1 MDDFMK
7 EQITKFILI
16 FATVLPFKSFSAPV
30 PDDGLNDAP
39 DIKQLIVDKSNLGGG
54 EVLLGEGV
62 YDICSSI
69 YVREIN
75 NVTLKGNGKV
85 VFRKCPSYSDE
96 YLMYIYNSDNFVID
110 SIEFYGLTTQQY
122 EPGNHHYAWGEQGV
136 LFAGT
141 SNSSVLN
148 SKFFNFG
155 DAALR
160 VTSSRSHPSQLP
172 INSKN
177 FIADSNVFYNVTQVT
192 TTHVWSSDFGG
203 TENITFTRNLFKNIK
218 GSLKL
223 SSRKPVS
230 KALIQNNI
238 FSDMHGN
245 AAIELNYYSKVYIKG
260 NSFSNLNGLVLNAYP
275 NSLTSVNEPI
285 DWDDIHFIK
294 NNVSNA
300 KGGLR
305 FLSDIAGELIG
316 SDTNISGV
324 IVSANHFFNMDFSA
338 KDQAHANI
346 INMLSKGGQ
355 KEFMFVDIKQ
365 NVYELQEGQRF
376 FKSYTGQ
383 SVKQTDNVELS
394 AN

>member
-1 MDDFMK
+1 MK
-7 EQITKFILI
+7 YKTIKLFLMTTLFFSFGA
-16 FATVLPFKSFSAPV
+16 FAIPIPNDGI
-30 PDDGLNDAP
+30 DDGASIQKLIIDRSND
-39 DIKQLIVDKSNLGGG
+39 GGG
-54 EVLLGEGV
+54 TITLQAGV
-62 YDICSSI
+62 YDICSLI
-69 YVREIN
+69 YMREIS
-75 NVTLKGNGKV
+75 NVTLRGEGRV
-85 VFRKCPSYSDE
+85 VLKKCPSYSDE

-177 FIADSNVFYNVTQVT
+177 FVADSNVFYNVTQVT

-203 TENITFTRNLFKNIK
+203 TENVTFTRNLFKNIK

-230 KALIQNNI
+230 KALIQNNM
-238 FSDMHGN
+238 FVDMHGN
-245 AAIELNYYSKVYIKG
+245 AAIELNYYSKVYIKN
-260 NSFSNLNGLVLNAYP
+260 NSFVNLNGYILNAYP

-285 DWDDIHFIK
+285 DWGDIRFIR
-294 NNVSNA
+294 NIISNS

-316 SDTNISGV
+316 DDDNISGI
-324 IVSANHFFNMDFSA
+324 IVAYNQFNNMDFSA
-338 KDQAHANI
+338 KQPAHSNI
-346 INMLSKGGQ
+346 INLLSKGG
-355 KEFMFVDIKQ
+355 KKTFMFVDIKE
-365 NVYELQEGQRF
+365 NTYELQDGQHF
-376 FKSYTGQ
+376 VKSYTGQ
-383 SVKQTDNVELS
+383 AFKQTGNVELDS
-394 AN
+394 H

>member
-1 MDDFMK
+1 MK
-7 EQITKFILI
+7 YKTIKLVLMTTLFFSFGA
-16 FATVLPFKSFSAPV
+16 FAIPIPNDGI
-30 PDDGLNDAP
+30 DDGASIQKLIIDRSND
-39 DIKQLIVDKSNLGGG
+39 GGG
-54 EVLLGEGV
+54 TITLQSGV
-62 YDICSSI
+62 YDICSLI
-69 YVREIN
+69 YVREIS
-75 NVTLKGNGKV
+75 NVTLRGEGRV
-85 VFRKCPSYSDE
+85 VLKKCPSYSDE

-160 VTSSRSHPSQLP
+160 ITSSRSHPSQLP

-177 FIADSNVFYNVTQVT
+177 FVADSNVFYNVTQVT
-192 TTHVWSSDFGG
+192 TPHVWSSDFGG
-203 TENITFTRNLFKNIK
+203 TENVTFTRNLFRNIK

-230 KALIQNNI
+230 KALIQNNM
-238 FSDMHGN
+238 FVDMHGN
-245 AAIELNYYSKVYIKG
+245 AAIELNYYSKVYIKN
-260 NSFSNLNGLVLNAYP
+260 NSFVNLNGYILNAYP

-285 DWDDIHFIK
+285 DWGDIHFIR
-294 NNVSNA
+294 NIISNA

-316 SDTNISGV
+316 DDDNISGI
-324 IVSANHFFNMDFSA
+324 IVAYNQFNNMDFSA
-338 KDQAHANI
+338 KQPAHSNI
-346 INMLSKGGQ
+346 INLLSKGG
-355 KEFMFVDIKQ
+355 KKTFMFVDIKE
-365 NVYELQEGQRF
+365 NTYELKDGQHF
-376 FKSYTGQ
+376 VKSYTGQ
-383 SVKQTDNVELS
+383 TFKQTGNVELDS
-394 AN
+394 H

>member
-1 MDDFMK
+1 MK
-7 EQITKFILI
+7 YKTIKF
-16 FATVLPFKSFSAPV
+16 VLMTTLFFSYGALAIPI
-30 PDDGLNDAP
+30 PNDGIDDGASIQKLIIDRSND
-39 DIKQLIVDKSNLGGG
+39 GGG
-54 EVLLGEGV
+54 TITLQAGV
-62 YDICSSI
+62 YDICSLI
-69 YVREIN
+69 YVREIS
-75 NVTLKGNGKV
+75 NVTLRGEGRV
-85 VFRKCPSYSDE
+85 VLKKCPSYSDE
-96 YLMYIYNSDNFVID
+96 YLMYIYNSENFVID

-160 VTSSRSHPSQLP
+160 VTSSRSHPSKLP

-177 FIADSNVFYNVTQVT
+177 FVADSNVFYNVTQVT

-203 TENITFTRNLFKNIK
+203 TENVTFTRNLFKNIK

-230 KALIQNNI
+230 KALIQNNM
-238 FSDMHGN
+238 FVDMHGN
-245 AAIELNYYSKVYIKG
+245 AAIELNYYSKVHIKN
-260 NSFSNLNGLVLNAYP
+260 NSFVNLNGYILNAYP

-285 DWDDIHFIK
+285 DWGDIRFIR
-294 NNVSNA
+294 NIISNS

-316 SDTNISGV
+316 DDDNISGI
-324 IVSANHFFNMDFSA
+324 IVAYNQFNNMDFSA
-338 KDQAHANI
+338 KQPAHSNI
-346 INMLSKGGQ
+346 INLLSKGG
-355 KEFMFVDIKQ
+355 KKTFVFVDIKE
-365 NVYELQEGQRF
+365 NTYELQDGQHF
-376 FKSYTGQ
+376 VKSYTGQ
-383 SVKQTDNVELS
+383 EFKQTGNVELDS
-394 AN
+394 H

>member
-1 MDDFMK
+1 MK
-7 EQITKFILI
+7 YKTIKLVLMTTLFFSFGA
-16 FATVLPFKSFSAPV
+16 FAIPIPNDGI
-30 PDDGLNDAP
+30 DDGASIQKLIIDRSND
-39 DIKQLIVDKSNLGGG
+39 GGG
-54 EVLLGEGV
+54 TITLQAGV
-62 YDICSSI
+62 YDICSLI
-69 YVREIN
+69 YVREIS
-75 NVTLKGNGKV
+75 NVALRGEGRVVLK
-85 VFRKCPSYSDE
+85 KCPSYSAE

-160 VTSSRSHPSQLP
+160 ITSSRSHPSQLP

-177 FIADSNVFYNVTQVT
+177 FVADSNVFYNVTQVT
-192 TTHVWSSDFGG
+192 TPHVWSSDFGG

-230 KALIQNNI
+230 NALVQNNI

-245 AAIELNYYSKVYIKG
+245 AAIELNYYSKVDVKG
-260 NSFSNLNGLVLNAYP
+260 NSFSNLNGLILNAYP

-285 DWDDIHFIK
+285 DWGDIHFIK

-305 FLSDIAGELIG
+305 FLSDIEGELIG

-324 IVSANHFFNMDFSA
+324 IVSSNHFLNMDFSA
-338 KDQAHANI
+338 KKLAHANI

-355 KEFMFVDIKQ
+355 KEFMYVDIQQ

-383 SVKQTDNVELS
+383 SIELTDNVELG